1 MKYSASVAI
10 LLWFSSI
17 VLAADTVSYRN
28 EVVALFARS
37 GCNQGA
43 CHGKLNGKGGFKLSL
58 RGEDADWDFGVL
70 TRDGLG
76 RRTNR
81 QRPEDS
87 LILQKATASV
97 PHEGGRRFQVGSAEY
112 EILRGWIAAGS
123 QRGTSPRL
131 IGLDVGRAE
140 RILVEPADS
149 VPLRVLASFSDGT
162 QRDVT

>member
-1 MKYSASVAI
+1 MPVRFAVCA
-10 LLWFSSI
+10 
-17 VLAADTVSYRN
+17 VSWLT
-28 EVVALFARS
+28 VALTVCASEPVRFNVEVMAVLSRA
-37 GCNQGA
+37 GWNQGA
-43 CHGKLNGKGGFKLSL
+43 CHGNLNGKGGFKLSL

-131 IGLDVGRAE
+131 IGLDVGPAE

-149 VPLRVLASFSDGT
+149 VPLRVLASFSD
-162 QRDVT
+162 